1 MKVVI
6 ESTDVC
12 SEFFE
17 ISPNMLQIGMHM
29 LQLRFHVINQFV
41 RLCHLFTCFLSTL

>member
-17 ISPNMLQIGMHM
+17 ISPNMLQIGMHCSPALM
-29 LQLRFHVINQFV
+29 
-41 RLCHLFTCFLSTL
+41 